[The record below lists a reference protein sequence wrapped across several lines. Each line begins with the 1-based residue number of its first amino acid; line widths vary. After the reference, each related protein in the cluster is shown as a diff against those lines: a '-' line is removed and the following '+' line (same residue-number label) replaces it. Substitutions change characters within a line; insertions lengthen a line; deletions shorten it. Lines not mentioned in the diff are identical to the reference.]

1 MKKRNW
7 SFFCA
12 LVGLAL
18 LLTACAAP
26 VQGEGRLLEFP
37 KTSWE
42 MTPEEVMAA
51 YGVSQDA
58 VTTSDSGEQP
68 AFAIEQLECFGETT
82 SHAVFSFQE
91 DDAGVLRLV
100 NVLLVYPDEA
110 DMAQVKAQLTSTYG
124 SSVQQFTSLRTG
136 AGGVGY
142 EEETLAET
150 QHFAF
155 WHSATPVTQY
165 LSGEDLEAFQKAAEQ
180 TDAQMQANGAWKDY
194 AQQMPLVRI
203 TWEDDAQLPGTVTG
217 SVSYP
222 KTGWSSMRPICIFF
236 LKSPRAPE
244 LLF

>member
-110 DMAQVKAQLTSTYG
+110 DMAQVKALHT
-124 SSVQQFTSLRTG
+124 
-136 AGGVGY
+136 
-142 EEETLAET
+142 
-150 QHFAF
+150 
-155 WHSATPVTQY
+155 
-165 LSGEDLEAFQKAAEQ
+165 
-180 TDAQMQANGAWKDY
+180 NGHRRA
-194 AQQMPLVRI
+194 PGCS
-203 TWEDDAQLPGTVTG
+203 GTVGRRTDG
-217 SVSYP
+217 HFRHRQW
-222 KTGWSSMRPICIFF
+222 KA
-236 LKSPRAPE
+236 LSPGDAGHGHRRGRAHPSE
-244 LLF
+244 LAG

>member
-68 AFAIEQLECFGETT
+68 AFASWNASARPPATLYSPSRRTT
-82 SHAVFSFQE
+82 PASCV
-91 DDAGVLRLV
+91 
-100 NVLLVYPDEA
+100 
-110 DMAQVKAQLTSTYG
+110 
-124 SSVQQFTSLRTG
+124 
-136 AGGVGY
+136 
-142 EEETLAET
+142 
-150 QHFAF
+150 
-155 WHSATPVTQY
+155 W
-165 LSGEDLEAFQKAAEQ
+165 
-180 TDAQMQANGAWKDY
+180 
-194 AQQMPLVRI
+194 
-203 TWEDDAQLPGTVTG
+203 
-217 SVSYP
+217 
-222 KTGWSSMRPICIFF
+222 
-236 LKSPRAPE
+236 
-244 LLF
+244 

>member
-12 LVGLAL
+12 LVGLACF
-18 LLTACAAP
+18 LTACAAP
-26 VQGEGRLLEFP
+26 RTGRGPTLGIP
-37 KTSWE
+37 KTSRE

-110 DMAQVKAQLTSTYG
+110 DMAQV
-124 SSVQQFTSLRTG
+124 
-136 AGGVGY
+136 
-142 EEETLAET
+142 
-150 QHFAF
+150 
-155 WHSATPVTQY
+155 
-165 LSGEDLEAFQKAAEQ
+165 
-180 TDAQMQANGAWKDY
+180 
-194 AQQMPLVRI
+194 
-203 TWEDDAQLPGTVTG
+203 
-217 SVSYP
+217 
-222 KTGWSSMRPICIFF
+222 
-236 LKSPRAPE
+236 RAH
-244 LLF
+244 

>member
-1 MKKRNW
+1 M
-7 SFFCA
+7 
-12 LVGLAL
+12 
-18 LLTACAAP
+18 
-26 VQGEGRLLEFP
+26 
-37 KTSWE
+37 
-42 MTPEEVMAA
+42 
-51 YGVSQDA
+51 
-58 VTTSDSGEQP
+58 
-68 AFAIEQLECFGETT
+68 QLECFGETT

-165 LSGEDLEAFQKAAEQ
+165 LERGGSGGSSKRRRSKPTPRCRQ
-180 TDAQMQANGAWKDY
+180 TAPGRTTPSRCLW
-194 AQQMPLVRI
+194 VRI
-203 TWEDDAQLPGTVTG
+203 TWEDDAAAPGHGDRVRLL
-217 SVSYP
+217 SKNRV
-222 KTGWSSMRPICIFF
+222 SSMRPICIFF

>member
-222 KTGWSSMRPICIFF
+222 KNRVEFNASNLHFHPQITQG
-236 LKSPRAPE
+236 A
-244 LLF
+244 